1 MLKYYSFTYVF
12 QLFKLNNKFG
22 KKIKKNVCMWR
33 KKEKS
38 KSIRINTKPK
48 SSSFKIISSRK
59 IILYK
64 SVRIPKKLYNKHQK
78 K

>member
-1 MLKYYSFTYVF
+1 
-12 QLFKLNNKFG
+12 
-22 KKIKKNVCMWR
+22 MWR

>member
-1 MLKYYSFTYVF
+1 
-12 QLFKLNNKFG
+12 
-22 KKIKKNVCMWR
+22 MWR

-78 K
+78 KIVFMTFQMFQMVM

>member
-1 MLKYYSFTYVF
+1 
-12 QLFKLNNKFG
+12 
-22 KKIKKNVCMWR
+22 MWR

-38 KSIRINTKPK
+38 KSIRINSKPK
-48 SSSFKIISSRK
+48 SSSLKIISSRK